1 MLLFTFDQL
10 QLNPLSQSIALFKMP
25 KQESNCHPV
34 KILRKSGPSKKVF
47 NREETNTFWNFGTDT
62 LHLTVCVKMVM
73 DI

>member
-34 KILRKSGPSKKVF
+34 KILRKSGPSKKKM
-47 NREETNTFWNFGTDT
+47 EFWHRHTPPYSLCQNGDGY
-62 LHLTVCVKMVM
+62 LSSSLYLTY
-73 DI
+73 